1 MKKLPLLLLPALLFL
16 SCRKEIN
23 NTGFS
28 NALLTSLKFEA
39 VKNPKLKA
47 DVVAD
52 VQDGKISVALPLG
65 VSRDSLVATFTTS
78 DAVSSVRLNGAAEI
92 SGTSRTNY
100 AADNTLTVY
109 DNNRSSR
116 QYSLSVCV
124 FTGLPIVYLTTTDGA
139 AIDSKDNYVSG
150 KIRIDSNYTTF
161 ASLPLSDM
169 QIKLR
174 GNSTAFLPKHPYK
187 IKLAAKAPVLGMP
200 SDKEW
205 VLLANYNDKTLLRNY
220 LAFEASKAFEMDY
233 TPRSQFVE
241 VFLNG
246 QYLGNYQLT
255 EQVKIAT
262 SRINIK
268 EMDQT
273 DVSASKITG
282 GYFLEIDTRLDEENW
297 FITNRDVPITLKS
310 PDFGVPAQNDYIH
323 GYVQQMEDALFSDN
337 FTNASTGYAKYLNP
351 TTAIKWFWVNE
362 LMKNIDAKFNSSIYL
377 YKDRGGILNFG
388 PVWDFDVAGGNNFQS
403 GTDKPEGWYVKD
415 GLWFVQLFKDPAF
428 ADKAIALWKT
438 EREKLYALLSTVDNE
453 AALLKYSQN
462 LNFKTWDLLNTYVWP
477 NAAVLGSYN
486 GEVTYFKSWL
496 QKRMAWIDANLETL
510 RN

>member
-1 MKKLPLLLLPALLFL
+1 MKKLPLLLLPALLFA
-16 SCRKEIN
+16 SCRKDLT
-23 NTGFS
+23 NTAFS

-47 DVVAD
+47 DVMAD
-52 VQDGKISVALPLG
+52 IQDGKISVALPLG
-65 VSRDSLVATFTTS
+65 VSRDSLIATFTTS
-78 DAVSSVRLNGAAEI
+78 DAVSSIKLNGAAEI
-92 SGTSRTNY
+92 SGLTMANY
-100 AADNTLTVY
+100 AAANTLTLY
-109 DNNRSSR
+109 DNNHSSR
-116 QYSLSVCV
+116 QYSFSVCV
-124 FTGLPIVYLTTTDGA
+124 FTGLPIVYLTTADNLPVN
-139 AIDSKDNYVSG
+139 SKDDYVSG
-150 KIRIDSNYTTF
+150 HIRIDSNYTTF

-187 IKLAAKAPVLGMP
+187 IKLAAKASVLGMP
-200 SDKEW
+200 ADKEW
-205 VLLANYNDKTLLRNY
+205 VLLANYNDKSLLRNFI
-220 LAFEASKAFEMDY
+220 AFEASKAFEMAY

-246 QYLGNYQLT
+246 TYIGNYQLT

-262 SRINIK
+262 GRINIK
-268 EMDQT
+268 EMAET
-273 DVSASKITG
+273 DLSEPKLSG
-282 GYFLEIDTRLDEENW
+282 GYFLEIDSRLDEENY
-297 FITNRDVPITLKS
+297 FITSRDVPITLKS
-310 PDFGVPAQNDYIH
+310 PDFGVAAQNGYIKN
-323 GYVQQMEDALFSDN
+323 YVQDMENALFSDA
-337 FTNASTGYAKYLNP
+337 FTSPATGYAKYMNP
-351 TTAIKWFWVNE
+351 ETAIRWFWVNE

-388 PVWDFDVAGGNNFQS
+388 PVWDFDVAGGNNFQA

-415 GLWFVQLFKDPAF
+415 GLWFAQLFKDPAF

-438 EREKLYALLSTVDNE
+438 EREKMNGLLLTVDNE
-453 AALLKYSQN
+453 ATLLKYSQSQ
-462 LNFKTWDLLNTYVWP
+462 NFKTWDLLNSYVWP

-486 GEVTYFKSWL
+486 GEITYFKSWL